1 MQIEKIKS
9 IDHENELGESGL
21 KKINSKHMDNEGR

>member
-9 IDHENELGESGL
+9 IDHDIELGESGL
-21 KKINSKHMDNEGR
+21 LKKESKNIDHK